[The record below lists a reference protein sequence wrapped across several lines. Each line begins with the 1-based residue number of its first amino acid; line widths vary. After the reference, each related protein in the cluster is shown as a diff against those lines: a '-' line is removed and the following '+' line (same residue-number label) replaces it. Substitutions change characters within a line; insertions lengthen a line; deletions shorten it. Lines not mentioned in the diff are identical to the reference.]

1 MSNILYENKIDEYF
15 DGYDCTIVNKDK
27 LMKYLKDNDYVYT
40 YDEII
45 NRFVRGSEIRC
56 PMKYLDKQV
65 IFDEV
70 KGYYVDLDNGVYL
83 YDDDFD
89 DDEGISDVIDK
100 HLVIDNEL
108 LEHIINK
115 YNISCE
121 EVFKNMSK
129 YGGETIG

>member
-27 LMKYLKDNDYVYT
+27 LMKYLKDNDYLYT

-70 KGYYVDLDNGVYL
+70 KGYYVDLENGVYL
-83 YDDDFD
+83 DDDDFD
-89 DDEGISDVIDK
+89 DDDGISDVIDK